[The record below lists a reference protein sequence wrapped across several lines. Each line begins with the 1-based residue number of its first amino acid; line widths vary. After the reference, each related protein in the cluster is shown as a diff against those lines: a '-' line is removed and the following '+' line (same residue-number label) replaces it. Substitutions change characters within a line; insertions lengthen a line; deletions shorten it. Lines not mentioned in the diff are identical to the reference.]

1 MIGNGDP
8 LVDGLL
14 TAISAILATLTF
26 IWHWAFRRGSPVVRR
41 AINLD
46 TGQFV
51 KGCFAALPGGL
62 MFVGGS
68 LMGAADLVPDAPDI
82 IASAGAV
89 SWVLMVV
96 WVVKEL
102 YWPTLRRTPDWLRAE
117 LRRNTVLRDQLVG
130 KRTPRW

>member
-1 MIGNGDP
+1 M
-8 LVDGLL
+8 
-14 TAISAILATLTF
+14 
-26 IWHWAFRRGSPVVRR
+26 VRQ
-41 AINLD
+41 AINQE

-68 LMGAADLVPDAPDI
+68 LMGAADLLFDAPDTL
-82 IASAGAV
+82 AAAV
-89 SWVLMVV
+89 AVFWVLMVV

-102 YWPTLRRTPDWLRAE
+102 RWPTLRRTPDWLRVE

-130 KRTPRW
+130 KRIKFADRGRLE

>member
-8 LVDGLL
+8 FVDGLF
-14 TAISAILATLTF
+14 TAGSTVLALLTF
-26 IWHWAFRRGSPVVRR
+26 IWYWAFRRGSPVVRQ
-41 AINLD
+41 AINRD

-68 LMGAADLVPDAPDI
+68 LMGAADLLIDAPDTV
-82 IASAGAV
+82 AAAGAV
-89 SWVLMVV
+89 FWVLMVV

-102 YWPTLRRTPDWLRAE
+102 RWPTLRRTPDWLRVE
-117 LRRNTVLRDQLVG
+117 LRRNAMLRDQLVG
-130 KRTPRW
+130 KRRQVR